1 MAVVM
6 LFVFSNVSCRSS
18 RRYDILLS
26 VDAAL
31 YEIVDFL
38 DVDVLP
44 SDVLDVGSFG
54 LNNLFES
61 VPNVVSLENS
71 DVDYPE

>member
-1 MAVVM
+1 
-6 LFVFSNVSCRSS
+6 
-18 RRYDILLS
+18 

-61 VPNVVSLENS
+61 VPNVVSLLRTATSTILGRIGDTTVTDAALSFES
-71 DVDYPE
+71 SLKLVR

>member
-1 MAVVM
+1 
-6 LFVFSNVSCRSS
+6 
-18 RRYDILLS
+18 

-61 VPNVVSLENS
+61 VPNVVSLLRTATSTILSRIGDTTVTDAALSFES
-71 DVDYPE
+71 SLKLVR

>member
-6 LFVFSNVSCRSS
+6 RLFSPMCLVVHLEDTTFFF
-18 RRYDILLS
+18 S

-44 SDVLDVGSFG
+44 SDVLDV
-54 LNNLFES
+54 LAPS
-61 VPNVVSLENS
+61 V
-71 DVDYPE
+71 

>member
-1 MAVVM
+1 
-6 LFVFSNVSCRSS
+6 
-18 RRYDILLS
+18 

-61 VPNVVSLENS
+61 VPNVVFTLENS

>member
-1 MAVVM
+1 
-6 LFVFSNVSCRSS
+6 
-18 RRYDILLS
+18 

-71 DVDYPE
+71 DVDYPGVGSGIRPLRMQR